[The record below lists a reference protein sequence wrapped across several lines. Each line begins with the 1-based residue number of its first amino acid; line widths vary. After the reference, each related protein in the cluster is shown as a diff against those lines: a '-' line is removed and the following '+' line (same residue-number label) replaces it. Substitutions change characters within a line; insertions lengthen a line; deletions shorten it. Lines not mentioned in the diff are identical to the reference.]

1 MESMNRRGMLK
12 ALGLGF
18 LSSVIPGRAAHG
30 AALIDSG
37 YQYNQKLEIFKLPK
51 SSTRRMAWTVDD
63 GTSYYAVKKYVEFAR
78 DSKTR
83 ITFFVYSDMSSWTK
97 LAPLMR
103 PMIRSGQIQVANH
116 TARHRDLTTLSDRQ
130 IKKELM
136 DCHHFIMDMYG
147 VDARPFFRPPFGAIN
162 DHVAHVA
169 ASIGYTKPV
178 IWSGTL
184 ADSSA
189 IPTTSIWRLAKVWVG
204 NRIILLGHAN
214 NKRTA
219 PLLYRIRRLARDRSL
234 KLVTLNDVY
243 MHRPKAP
250 THVAAV
256 AHDGSAVVSW
266 YAVTNAQSY
275 TVTVVETGARHTV
288 QAPHRSLNVTGL
300 TNGESYRFTVY
311 ATVFGRKSYVS
322 LRTTAVTPASSSPE
336 PTPIPTSPEPTLSPT

>member
-1 MESMNRRGMLK
+1 
-12 ALGLGF
+12 
-18 LSSVIPGRAAHG
+18 
-30 AALIDSG
+30 
-37 YQYNQKLEIFKLPK
+37 
-51 SSTRRMAWTVDD
+51 MAWTIDD
-63 GTSYYAVKKYVEFAR
+63 GTSYYAVKKYLEFAK
-78 DSKTR
+78 DTNTR
-83 ITFFVYSDMSSWTK
+83 LTFFIYSDMSSWTK

-103 PMIRSGQIQVANH
+103 PMISSGQIQIANH
-116 TARHRDLTTLSDRQ
+116 TARHKDLTTLSDKK

-136 DCHHFIMDMYG
+136 DCHHFMLDTFG

-219 PLLYRIRRLARDRSL
+219 PLLYRIRRLTRDRSL

-243 MHRPKAP
+243 MARPKAP
-250 THVAAV
+250 THVIATARDSAAL
-256 AHDGSAVVSW
+256 VSW
-266 YAVTNAQSY
+266 YSVKNAQSY
-275 TVTVVETGARHTV
+275 TVTVVETGAKHVV
-288 QAPHRSLNVTGL
+288 QAPKRSHVVTDL
-300 TNGESYRFTVY
+300 VNGEPYRFTVY

-322 LRTTAVTPASSSPE
+322 SRTAAVTPLG
-336 PTPIPTSPEPTLSPT
+336 PTPSPSGSADPTPTLV